1 MLERSNHPFSPLI
14 ISQQMAVQAT
24 MDPEP
29 MTLLAKPAPPPS
41 DVVWQNTY
49 MSRSSR
55 MLRAWSI
62 SLVIALL
69 TIFWSL
75 LLAPLAGL
83 LSLENI
89 GKVWPQLHDA
99 LDSHKVARSL
109 VQQGLPT
116 LIITLLT
123 VAVPYIYYCKQWST
137 ITITSVTNYRR

>member
-1 MLERSNHPFSPLI
+1 
-14 ISQQMAVQAT
+14 

-29 MTLLAKPAPPPS
+29 MTLLANPAPAPS
-41 DVVWQNTY
+41 DVVWPNTY
-49 MSRSSR
+49 IPRSSR

-62 SLVIALL
+62 TLVIALL

-75 LLAPLAGL
+75 LLVPLAGL

-99 LDSHKVARSL
+99 LDRHKVARSL

-116 LIITLLT
+116 LIISLLT
-123 VAVPYIYYCKQWST
+123 VAVPYLYYCRHSNGRER
-137 ITITSVTNYRR
+137 IDH